1 MGKIKAINI
10 SNLDGENTFYI
21 NQAILN
27 KNKGIVN
34 DRYYGN
40 FKNSYE
46 QVTFIESEKIDD
58 FNKKIKKKLDYK
70 DFRRNIITSG
80 INLNK
85 LLNKKIQIN
94 NVVFKIHE
102 LCQPCKYLQ
111 NKLEVKNL
119 VKLLAFKSGV
129 RAEILMSGEISINDQ
144 IKIDKGLNIKSVLL
158 PFFFTLKSAAKRLS
172 STFFPN
178 NSLKKGTFLKFF
190 SNKYNGP

>member
-10 SNLDGENTFYI
+10 SNLVGENTFYI

-46 QVTFIESEKIDD
+46 QVTLIESEKIDN
-58 FNKKIKKKLDYK
+58 FNKKINKKLDYK

-111 NKLEVKNL
+111 NKLKVKNL

-129 RAEILMSGEISINDQ
+129 RAEILTSGEISINDQ
-144 IKIDKGLNIKSVLL
+144 IKIIK
-158 PFFFTLKSAAKRLS
+158 
-172 STFFPN
+172 
-178 NSLKKGTFLKFF
+178 
-190 SNKYNGP
+190 

>member
-1 MGKIKAINI
+1 MSKIKAINI
-10 SNLDGENTFYI
+10 SNIDGENTFYV
-21 NQAILN
+21 NQAVLME
-27 KNKGIVN
+27 NKGIIN
-34 DRYYGN
+34 DRYYEN
-40 FKNSYE
+40 FKNNYE
-46 QVTFIESEKIDD
+46 QVTLIESEKIDD
-58 FNKKIKKKLDYK
+58 FNKKIKKNLDYK

-129 RAEILMSGEISINDQ
+129 RAEILISGEISINDQ
-144 IKIDKGLNIKSVLL
+144 IKIIK
-158 PFFFTLKSAAKRLS
+158 
-172 STFFPN
+172 
-178 NSLKKGTFLKFF
+178 
-190 SNKYNGP
+190 